1 MCKANRI
8 GLVPKKVMVTRGNR
22 TFMQTVYVNPNQ
34 DTSQQAPAKKVDF
47 GEFERLKKLDRDK
60 ALKYL
65 LELGVTW
72 KESEHPAIN
81 LMRAS
86 MAAKKASGGVES
98 KLTINLPKEV
108 LDTPLKPKKQT
119 RGVNLQEIL
128 GKINPIEFDLLDRK
142 SKVQL
147 LKKELGTDGVKEL
160 AEKLNLEWLH
170 NEHPSVDYMRL
181 SMSLAEWVK
190 DKTLSQLRLYS
201 TNREPINVDKG
212 TPDELEVEVLDK
224 ANQLEVP
231 ESSPQRIKNLAKAI
245 NKIKDPSEYKA
256 FKNLGIIPEDDDSR
270 RYLLNTLIPQATQ
283 QTSTVKTSENYVTG
297 LISTPGNPVNQT
309 LWYGLQ
315 KASKLPNKVFNNGG
329 IVRTMYED
337 KSLSNIM
344 YTAPR
349 AALGFPE
356 DMNRYFGINA
366 IIDDIDSYAEFH
378 EYPYTSKPLSAS
390 ETYVLDSIKE
400 YQNTGSPQTL
410 FKKSIQQ
417 FGENND
423 VLDILKTLRKT
434 YSSYEPTKELVG
446 GSLRDVD
453 ENGLATVSYSNS
465 LSNQIPSTR
474 LRNASLG
481 HIVGITP
488 PSVAKKL
495 FDEKKDGFIKVL
507 DFIGSKDK
515 TLNPKIKE
523 MKDKYKQ
530 LLDRTG
536 HNLKILEDIVRYY
549 GVGAGWLFSYQGLP
563 NMYEKKE
570 VLQKQ
575 LEQLSLQKVR
585 ERDLNTSRAY
595 KELFIKLWGEDMGKK
610 LVNHFIRSNETLSL
624 KTMFNYSPKIGLLTR
639 YLDPNEP
646 IDQNFYLQLREH
658 AWDSGNRT
666 TFPKKKLT
674 DLVPGTDT
682 PVWKWLLEHDL
693 DTSWFAPSVE
703 VLEHIQEEGV
713 KSVISGKPRGYEKI
727 QDFTEHIPVDEFL
740 PLAKQVKYQFNVES
754 RKKLLTP
761 EKEQYLQETIPLLTK
776 ENRTEVIGLLE
787 SLFGVKY
794 SEKLDKVEIPTGLN
808 STTIRPEAIYSV
820 SENGTDEELDTVI
833 SNLLTVFKQEKFFRE
848 YKGVLSNRLPGASSR
863 NLDKTLDRL
872 ENPAQTMNF
881 PFVRF
886 KDEDANKT
894 MVERAVYG
902 ETENYSYKGLTPEQA
917 LERYKQKS
925 STAEYRESMAQ
936 NTFSILYKP
945 ELLNKIEIMYKNSEE
960 GQYIPL
966 SDWKRALDQQL
977 QETPIVTNEKRKE
990 IKTDLVG
997 YTKENVDRLKYQQFL
1012 FGQPLKELLESG
1024 DGAQLADDYKRIT
1037 MPNIDT
1043 SKLDENKI
1051 KWEYISN
1058 PSVGTSVWFDTVDS
1072 GSDTADTIPL
1082 NHPLFPQLQKTFLN
1096 IVEHTPRAEIKA
1108 RSKKQ
1113 KEMST
1118 DELYWRK
1125 FSDIYGLTE
1134 ESTESNKSKIVT
1146 KAERES
1152 LLSSTKCSLAK
1163 VPQVQQNEL
1172 FHKVKMDW
1180 DQIVH
1185 GRSSA
1190 DLYGAYEIKNLELE
1204 NDFKKAAETVKPAPE
1219 QYYHGTSFGAT
1230 AGILGQ
1236 SGRFRVPKNRDE
1248 VVTGAMLGYG
1258 VYLAKKS
1265 SKSAQYLSS
1274 YNYSRHGAGTLFL
1287 CDVIMGQKVQ
1297 YGTNSWMFSD
1307 ADTVEALSK
1316 NTRLANDEWCV
1327 RKEEYVLPRYLIN
1340 MANKSRR

>member
-8 GLVPKKVMVTRGNR
+8 GLVPKKIMVTRGGR
-22 TFMQTVYVNPNQ
+22 TFMQTVYINPNQ
-34 DTSQQAPAKKVDF
+34 DTPQAPTTKVDF
-47 GEFERLKKLDRDK
+47 GEFERLKKLDRAK

-65 LELGVTW
+65 IELGVTW
-72 KESEHPAIN
+72 KESENPGIN

-98 KLTINLPKEV
+98 ELTVNLPKEV
-108 LDTPLKPKKQT
+108 LAPTLRPSKQM
-119 RGVNLQEIL
+119 RERDLQEIL
-128 GKINPIEFDLLDRK
+128 AKLNPIEFDLLDRK

-147 LKKELGTDGVKEL
+147 LKKELGTDGVRQL
-160 AEKLNLEWLH
+160 AEKLNLNWLH
-170 NEHPSVDYMRL
+170 NDHPSVDYMRL
-181 SMSLAEWVK
+181 SMSLADWVK

-224 ANQLEVP
+224 VNQLEVP

-283 QTSTVKTSENYVTG
+283 QTSKVKTSENYVTG
-297 LISTPGNPVNQT
+297 LIYTPGNPVNQT

-329 IVRTMYED
+329 IVRSMYKE

-366 IIDDIDSYAEFH
+366 IIDDIDSYADFH

-390 ETYVLDSIKE
+390 EAYVLDSIKE

-417 FGENND
+417 FGENNN
-423 VLDILKTLRKT
+423 VLDILETLRRT

-446 GSLRDVD
+446 RSLQEVD
-453 ENGLATVSYSNS
+453 ENGLAVASYANS
-465 LSNQIPSTR
+465 LSNLIPSTR
-474 LRNASLG
+474 LRNSSLG

-507 DFIGSKDK
+507 EFIGSKDK
-515 TLNPKIKE
+515 TLSPKIKD

-530 LLDRTG
+530 LLDKTG
-536 HNLKILEDIVRYY
+536 HNLETLKDIIKYY
-549 GVGAGWLFSYQGLP
+549 DVEAGYLFSYKGLP
-563 NMYEKKE
+563 SMYEHKE

-575 LEQLSLQKVR
+575 LEQVSMQKVQ
-585 ERDLNTSRAY
+585 ERNLNTSRAY
-595 KELFIKLWGEDMGKK
+595 KELIIKLWGEETGKK
-610 LVNHFIRSNETLSL
+610 LVNHFIRSNQSLSL
-624 KTMFNYSPKIGLLTR
+624 KTMFKYSPKTGLNVR
-639 YLDPNEP
+639 NLDPNEP
-646 IDQNFYLQLREH
+646 TDQNFYIQIREYS
-658 AWDSGNRT
+658 WDTGKNT
-666 TFPKKKLT
+666 TFPKKQLT

-693 DTSWFAPSVE
+693 DTSWFAPSTDA
-703 VLEHIQEEGV
+703 LETIKEYGR
-713 KSVISGKPRGYEKI
+713 KSLSNGNTRGSDMIK
-727 QDFTEHIPVDEFL
+727 DFLNHIPLDEFL
-740 PLAKQVKYQFNVES
+740 PLAQQVKYRYNVDS
-754 RKKLLTP
+754 NKKLYTP

-776 ENRTEVIGLLE
+776 ENRNEVIGLLE
-787 SLFGVKY
+787 SLFGIKY
-794 SEKLDKVEIPTGLN
+794 SEKLDKVEVPIGPN
-808 STTIRPEAIYSV
+808 STTMRPEATYSI

-833 SNLLTVFKQEKFFRE
+833 SNLLTVFKQEKFFRD
-848 YKGVLSNRLPGASSR
+848 YKSVLGTRLPGASSR
-863 NLDKTLDRL
+863 NLDKTLDRV
-872 ENPAQTMNF
+872 ENTSQAMNF
-881 PFVRF
+881 PFIQF
-886 KDEDANKT
+886 KDEAANKK
-894 MVERAVYG
+894 MVETTAYG
-902 ETENYSYKGLTPEQA
+902 ETEDYSYKGLTPEQA
-917 LERYKQKS
+917 LERYKQKAN
-925 STAEYRESMAQ
+925 TAEYREAIAQ
-936 NTFSILYKP
+936 NTFNVMYKP
-945 ELLNKIEIMYKNSEE
+945 ELLDKLEVMYKNSEE
-960 GQYIPL
+960 GQFIPL
-966 SDWKRALDQQL
+966 SDWKRALEQQL

-1012 FGQPLKELLESG
+1012 FGQPLEELLGSS
-1024 DGAQLADDYKRIT
+1024 DGAQLANDYKRVA
-1037 MPNIDT
+1037 MPTIDT

-1134 ESTESNKSKIVT
+1134 ESTESNKPKIVT

-1152 LLSSTKCSLAK
+1152 LLSSTKCSLAR

-1180 DQIVH
+1180 DQVVH

-1204 NDFKKAAETVKPAPE
+1204 NDFKKAAETVKPEPE

-1236 SGRFRVPKNRDE
+1236 SGRFRVPKDRSQ

-1297 YGTNSWMFSD
+1297 YGTNMWMYSD

>member
-8 GLVPKKVMVTRGNR
+8 GLVPKKIMVTRGGR
-22 TFMQTVYVNPNQ
+22 TFMQTVYINPNQ
-34 DTSQQAPAKKVDF
+34 DTPQAPTNKVDF
-47 GEFERLKKLDRDK
+47 GEFERLKKLDRAK

-65 LELGVTW
+65 MELGVTW
-72 KESEHPAIN
+72 KESENPGIN

-98 KLTINLPKEV
+98 KLTVNLPKEA
-108 LDTPLKPKKQT
+108 LAPTLRPSKQM
-119 RGVNLQEIL
+119 RERDLQEIL
-128 GKINPIEFDLLDRK
+128 AKLNPIEFDLLDRK

-147 LKKELGTDGVKEL
+147 LKKELGTDGVRQL
-160 AEKLNLEWLH
+160 AEKLNLNWLH
-170 NEHPSVDYMRL
+170 NDHPSVDYMRL
-181 SMSLAEWVK
+181 SMALAEWIK
-190 DKTLSQLRLYS
+190 DKTMNQLRLYS

-231 ESSPQRIKNLAKAI
+231 ESSPQRSKNLAKAI

-283 QTSTVKTSENYVTG
+283 QTSKIKTSENYVTG
-297 LISTPGNPVNQT
+297 LIYTPGNPVNQT

-329 IVRTMYED
+329 IVRSMYKE

-349 AALGFPE
+349 ATLGFPE

-366 IIDDIDSYAEFH
+366 IIDDIDSYADFH
-378 EYPYTSKPLSAS
+378 EYPYTSRPLSAS
-390 ETYVLDSIKE
+390 EVYVLDGIKE
-400 YQNTGSPQTL
+400 YQRSGSPQNL
-410 FKKSIQQ
+410 FKKAISQ
-417 FGENND
+417 FGENNN
-423 VLDILKTLRKT
+423 VLDILETLRRT

-446 GSLRDVD
+446 GSLQEVD
-453 ENGLATVSYSNS
+453 EKGLATTSYANS

-507 DFIGSKDK
+507 EFIGSKDK

-530 LLDRTG
+530 LLDKTG
-536 HNLKILEDIVRYY
+536 HNLETLKSIIRYY
-549 GVGAGWLFSYQGLP
+549 DVEAGYLFSYKGLP
-563 NMYEKKE
+563 SMYEHKE

-575 LEQLSLQKVR
+575 LEQISIQKVQ

-595 KELFIKLWGEDMGKK
+595 KELIIKLWGEETGKE
-610 LVNHFIRSNETLSL
+610 LVNHFIRSNQSLSL
-624 KTMFNYSPKIGLLTR
+624 KTMFKYSPKTGLNVR
-639 YLDPNEP
+639 NLDPNEP
-646 IDQNFYLQLREH
+646 TDQNFYIQIREH
-658 AWDSGNRT
+658 AWDTGKNRA
-666 TFPKKKLT
+666 FPKKQLT

-693 DTSWFAPSVE
+693 NTSWFAPSTDA
-703 VLEHIQEEGV
+703 LETIKEYGR
-713 KSVISGKPRGYEKI
+713 KSLSNGNTRGSDMIK
-727 QDFTEHIPVDEFL
+727 DFLNHIPLDEFL
-740 PLAKQVKYQFNVES
+740 PLAQQVKYRYNVDS
-754 RKKLLTP
+754 NGKLFTL

-776 ENRTEVIGLLE
+776 ENHTEVIGLLE
-787 SLFGVKY
+787 DLFGIKY
-794 SEKLDKVEIPTGLN
+794 SEKLDKVEVPTGPN
-808 STTIRPEAIYSV
+808 STTIRPEATYSV

-833 SNLLTVFKQEKFFRE
+833 SNLLTVFKQEKFFSD
-848 YKGVLSNRLPGASSR
+848 YKSVLGTRLPGASSR
-863 NLDKTLDRL
+863 NLDKTLDRVG
-872 ENPAQTMNF
+872 NTAQAMNF
-881 PFVRF
+881 PFIQF
-886 KDEDANKT
+886 KDEAANKK
-894 MVERAVYG
+894 MVETTAYG
-902 ETENYSYKGLTPEQA
+902 ETEDYSYKGLTPEQA
-917 LERYKQKS
+917 LERYKQKAN
-925 STAEYRESMAQ
+925 TAEYREAIAQ
-936 NTFSILYKP
+936 NTFNVLYKP
-945 ELLNKIEIMYKNSEE
+945 ELLNKTEVMYKNSEE
-960 GQYIPL
+960 GQFIPM

-990 IKTDLVG
+990 IKTGLVG

-1012 FGQPLKELLESG
+1012 FGQPLEELLGSG
-1024 DGAQLADDYKRIT
+1024 DGAQLADDYKRIA
-1037 MPNIDT
+1037 MPAIDT

-1058 PSVGTSVWFDTVDS
+1058 PSIGTSVWFDTVDS

-1096 IVEHTPRAEIKA
+1096 IVEHTPRAETKA

-1134 ESTESNKSKIVT
+1134 EQQESNKPKIVT

-1172 FHKVKMDW
+1172 FRKVKMDW
-1180 DQIVH
+1180 DQIAH

-1204 NDFKKAAETVKPAPE
+1204 NDFKKAAETVKPEPE

-1236 SGRFRVPKNRDE
+1236 SGRFRVPKDRSQ

-1297 YGTNSWMFSD
+1297 YGTNRWMSSD

-1316 NTRLANDEWCV
+1316 NTRLANDEWRV